1 MDVGPKLL
9 IFGIVI
15 SMICSLCIMFSIP
28 TNVARVAGNLVCKNN
43 YHCQSRLNWSMG
55 IACCVSTVLCF
66 MYVVAKTFG
75 SGRR

>member
-1 MDVGPKLL
+1 MDIGPKLL
-9 IFGIVI
+9 IYGIVI
-15 SMICSLCIMFSIP
+15 SVICSLCIMLSIP
-28 TNVARVAGNLVCKNN
+28 SNVASVAGKLVCRTD
-43 YHCQSRLNWSMG
+43 HCRERLNWSMG